1 MIVVDTSVLIA
12 IALGEPEAIAFKPI
26 LAASKNKIGWHSLL
40 KAKMALAKHSP
51 ASPDTFLMA
60 ITRQPNVDMVGFT
73 EKFWPHAAIGFE
85 RFGKG
90 RHEASLSYGDCMTY
104 ALAVG
109 LEAPLLFKDSRFN
122 LTDLRVHQGSITD

>member
-1 MIVVDTSVLIA
+1 MIVVDTSVLVS

-26 LAASKNKIGWHSLL
+26 LAASEAKIGWHSLL
-40 KAKMALAKHSP
+40 KAKMALAKHSD

-60 ITRQPNVDMVGFT
+60 ITRQPNVQMLGFT

-90 RHEASLSYGDCMTY
+90 QHKASLSYTDCMTY
-104 ALAVG
+104 ALATG
-109 LEAPLLFKDSRFN
+109 LEAPLLFKSDRFGQ
-122 LTDLRVHQGSITD
+122 TDVRVHQGSLEG